1 MVAVPPA
8 CGRPPAGPP
17 HAAAP
22 PRGTSPLRRAT
33 GDTLPVVL
41 AYVPFGLTLGTT
53 LATTPVPPL
62 VGWASSPLL
71 FGGAAQLVS
80 VQLLGT
86 GANAAVVVAAALM
99 VNARLALYSATLA
112 PHAAAWPA
120 RRRWAAAYLLA
131 DPVFALA
138 AGRFGRP
145 DHGGSA
151 RDRFAYYTTAGSIV
165 WVAWLAITGLGAL
178 LAGVLPASLH
188 LDLAAPLTFLLL
200 LLPMMTTRAYRIAA
214 AVAAVVAV
222 AAAALPLGLGLLAG
236 AAAGVTAG
244 ALWGARRG

>member
-1 MVAVPPA
+1 
-8 CGRPPAGPP
+8 
-17 HAAAP
+17 
-22 PRGTSPLRRAT
+22 
-33 GDTLPVVL
+33 VVL

-71 FGGAAQLVS
+71 FGGAGQLVS
-80 VQLLGT
+80 VQLLGA
-86 GANAAVVVAAALM
+86 GANGAVVVAAALV
-99 VNARLALYSATLA
+99 VNARLVLYSATLA

-120 RRRWAAAYLLA
+120 RRRWAAAYLLV

-145 DHGGSA
+145 DSGGSA
-151 RDRFAYYTTAGSIV
+151 RDRFTYYATAGAMT
-165 WVAWLAITGLGAL
+165 WVAWMVLTGVGAL

-200 LLPMMTTRAYRIAA
+200 LLPMLTTRASRAA
-214 AVAAVVAV
+214 AAAGAGAAV
-222 AAAALPLGLGLLAG
+222 AAAALPLGLGLLVG
-236 AAAGVTAG
+236 AAAGITAG
-244 ALWGARRG
+244 ALSGARRG